1 MLIAHELAGVRV
13 LVAHEDGFQKAYLSA
28 VLAAAG
34 AILVDP
40 SNAAGDAALTGP
52 PPLDAAVVSQIVQA
66 TDGHR
71 LIDAA
76 ARGALAVLVVHS
88 ASALP
93 LPAVGLLR
101 SLAVP
106 YAAFQVVEAIRD
118 MLGHR
123 HDQRLRA

>member
-40 SNAAGDAALTGP
+40 SAAGDAALTGP

>member
-40 SNAAGDAALTGP
+40 SAAVDAALTDQP
-52 PPLDAAVVSQIVQA
+52 RLDAAVVSQIVQA
-66 TDGHR
+66 THGHR

-76 ARGALAVLVVHS
+76 ARGALAVLVVHP

-101 SLAVP
+101 NLAVP

-123 HDQRLRA
+123 HDRRRRA

>member
-1 MLIAHELAGVRV
+1 MLIAHELAGVSV

-34 AILVDP
+34 AILDDP
-40 SNAAGDAALTGP
+40 SAAGDAALTGP

-76 ARGALAVLVVHS
+76 ARGALAVLVVHP

-101 SLAVP
+101 NLAVP
-106 YAAFQVVEAIRD
+106 YAAFQVVEEIRD

-123 HDQRLRA
+123 HDRRRRA